1 MSSNN
6 GNGSSSLLEQVLQ
19 DCTPAQ
25 QARALKIA
33 RQTGL
38 EDDDPSFVIP
48 LATGKMQVLLE
59 DAPERMGEL
68 LGQWRA
74 DVESACQT
82 EVAGVREAGREAVTQ
97 QTQKAK
103 RELVEAHQKE
113 SKQFRQEVKKTF
125 SEATERAVRELHR
138 ERDRQDNAWLRER
151 VRRETAEIHLFG
163 GFALLLIGWLLGAGV
178 MWFYLR

>member
-33 RQTGL
+33 RKTGL

-59 DAPERMGEL
+59 DAPEQMGEL

-82 EVAGVREAGREAVTQ
+82 EVAGVREAGREAVVQ

-125 SEATERAVRELHR
+125 SEATEGAVRELHR
-138 ERDRQDNAWLRER
+138 ERNRQM
-151 VRRETAEIHLFG
+151 
-163 GFALLLIGWLLGAGV
+163 LGSESG
-178 MWFYLR
+178 

>member
-1 MSSNN
+1 
-6 GNGSSSLLEQVLQ
+6 
-19 DCTPAQ
+19 
-25 QARALKIA
+25 
-33 RQTGL
+33 
-38 EDDDPSFVIP
+38 VIP

-59 DAPERMGEL
+59 DAPEQMGEL

-82 EVAGVREAGREAVTQ
+82 EVAGVREAGREAVVQ

-125 SEATERAVRELHR
+125 SEATEGAVRELHR
-138 ERDRQDNAWLRER
+138 ERDRQM
-151 VRRETAEIHLFG
+151 
-163 GFALLLIGWLLGAGV
+163 LGSESG
-178 MWFYLR
+178 